1 MRELDPVP
9 PDQSGPVVALVS
21 SAGGLDAL
29 SRVLRVLPAS
39 FPAAVI
45 ALQHVDPTRGSHLS
59 SLLDGVGRLRV
70 SDAHDGAVLEAGA
83 IIVAPS
89 GFHTLITRD
98 RRVALIR
105 SGKRPPYRPSA
116 DLLLSTLAVAVGPDA
131 IGVVL
136 TGLGHDGAA
145 GVRAIK
151 RLGGTLIASDTA
163 SSQEPSMPEAAVD
176 TGDVDYVLPLDDIAA
191 VLVELLTTSRRDV
204 V

>member
-1 MRELDPVP
+1 
-9 PDQSGPVVALVS
+9 VALVS

-29 SRVLRVLPAS
+29 SRVLRGLPAS

-45 ALQHVDPTRGSHLS
+45 ALQHADPERASRLAS
-59 SLLDGVGRLRV
+59 ILDNVGPLPV
-70 SDAHDGAVLEAGA
+70 ADAQDGAALEAGT
-83 IIVAPS
+83 IIVAPN

-98 RRVALIR
+98 RSVALVR

-116 DLLLSTLAVAVGPDA
+116 DLLLATLAVAVGPDA
-131 IGVVL
+131 VGVVL

-145 GVRAIK
+145 GVTAIK

-176 TGDVDYVLPLDDIAA
+176 TGDVDHVLPLDDIGAA
-191 VLVELLTTSRRDV
+191 LVELLTTSNHEGGGRTRA
-204 V
+204 